1 MVLFVVTW
9 QGIWIGKVAERA
21 MLTCSAGNL
30 GMLSV
35 SRIRVFFPSYRE
47 KACSGSCMMA
57 SWTGFCSKLI
67 MQKACKGNKRSA
79 VWCKLHGLG
88 NVEKICLHQS
98 VALVAKCQNISLV
111 PKWQMS
117 VRPQVQGNMSG
128 FLYGGLRHTIWS
140 LGRSG
145 RYPLEELVHMVKRR
159 SM

>member
-88 NVEKICLHQS
+88 NVEKNMPASECGIGGKMPKHIIGAKMANVGQASSAGQYVWL
-98 VALVAKCQNISLV
+98 LVRRFEVYYLESRQ
-111 PKWQMS
+111 
-117 VRPQVQGNMSG
+117 VRTLPTRGVSPHGE
-128 FLYGGLRHTIWS
+128 T
-140 LGRSG
+140 
-145 RYPLEELVHMVKRR
+145 
-159 SM
+159 